1 MEQTKGACILMVSAF
16 LALIAAEPVFQAV
29 HNLRSGQPI
38 AALEIFKRTPT
49 PEHLRAYEDAL
60 SEQSVI
66 ANAARPWM
74 QFWRY
79 FIMNDAGRN
88 GLIGRDGWLFYKP
101 GVQFLVEPWP
111 SREETEDPIAA
122 IVSFRDQLKLRG
134 IELLI
139 LIAPGK
145 ESVYPMQL
153 SLRAD
158 SLVNNHVTDFI
169 DTLEEY
175 GIDTIYAG
183 PAAPAQLNAPGTEPG
198 GSAYLAQDTHW
209 TPARA
214 KSVAEVVAQYVLEKG
229 WITRGT
235 RKFDVKNIS
244 LDRYGDILRMA
255 KSDPLLRSRAPE
267 RIECEQVVD
276 HVTGKPYKDD
286 ANSPVLVLGDSF
298 LRIFQSDEPASAGFI
313 AHLARTLSM
322 PVASIVNDGGAST
335 LVRQELRRKSDLL
348 KGKKLVIW
356 EFVER
361 DLRFGTEGWKIIELP
376 RS

>member
-1 MEQTKGACILMVSAF
+1 MEQTKGACMVMVATF
-16 LALIAAEPVFQAV
+16 LALIAVEPLVQAV
-29 HNLRSGQPI
+29 HDLHSGQPV
-38 AALEIFKRTPT
+38 AALEIFKRAPT
-49 PEHLRAYEDAL
+49 PKHLRAYEDTL

-79 FIMNDAGRN
+79 FAMNDAGKN
-88 GLIGRDGWLFYKP
+88 GLIGRGDWLFYRP

-111 SREETEDPIAA
+111 TREETEDPIAA
-122 IVSFRDQLKLRG
+122 IVSFRDQLKTRG

-153 SLRAD
+153 SIRAD
-158 SLVNNHVTDFI
+158 SLVNGHVTGFVDS
-169 DTLEEY
+169 LKRH
-175 GIDTIYAG
+175 GINTIYAG
-183 PAAPAQLNAPGTEPG
+183 PTAAAQLNAPGAEPSG
-198 GSAYLAQDTHW
+198 PAYLAQDTHW

-214 KSVAEVVAQYVLEKG
+214 KSVAEFVAQYVLEKG

-235 RKFDVKNIS
+235 SKFDVKNIS

-255 KSDPLLRSRAPE
+255 KSEPLLRSRPPE
-267 RIECEQVVD
+267 KIECEQVIERP
-276 HVTGKPYKDD
+276 TGKPYKDD

-298 LRIFQSDEPASAGFI
+298 LRIFQSDEPTSAGFI
-313 AHLARTLSM
+313 AHFARALSM

-335 LVRQELRRKSDLL
+335 LVRQELRRKPELL

-361 DLRFGTEGWKIIELP
+361 DIRFGTEGWKMVELP
-376 RS
+376 